1 MLKKT
6 LVLLGIFLLLV
17 TGVAFAEE
25 NITVLVNGD
34 PVVFDVPPQKLPVY
48 DEAGEYVGDRVMIP
62 LRAVSEALNCDV
74 YWNGVSEG
82 ITIYRQ
88 GSLSIM
94 WINKDCAF
102 SMVSP
107 AVSEAYILDVPP
119 TMVEDRTLVPVRAV
133 AELLGASVN
142 WIDEINTVTITDP
155 ITEWEENQGVAEQL
169 AYYELFLYQEYDKAS
184 AHYHGTSETI
194 TGKFVLEDD
203 KEISFEL
210 YPELAPETVARFV
223 TCAKDGFY
231 NNTIFHRVIEGFV
244 AQGGGIMMEKEELVE
259 KDPSAYEPLPGE
271 FLANGLFNSM
281 AHKRGVLSFART
293 DDLNGG
299 GTQFF
304 IVHQDALHL
313 DGYYAAFGTITEG
326 MEIVD
331 EICASETDENDVP
344 VEPIIVKEVIINEN

>member
-74 YWNGVSEG
+74 YWNGATEG

-102 SMVSP
+102 SMVSY
-107 AVSEAYILDVPP
+107 AVSDAYIMDVPP

-142 WIDEINTVTITDP
+142 WIDEINTVTVTDP
-155 ITEWEENQGVAEQL
+155 ITEWEENAGMAEQY

-184 AHYHGTSETI
+184 AHYQGTLETI
-194 TGKFVLEDD
+194 TGKFVLADG

-210 YPELAPETVARFV
+210 YPEIAPATVERFV

-231 NNTIFHRVIEGFV
+231 NDTIFHRVIEGFV
-244 AQGGGIMMEKEELVE
+244 AQGGGFVVEEETITPKEI
-259 KDPSAYEPLPGE
+259 SYENLPGE
-271 FLANGLFNSM
+271 FLANGFFNFM

-293 DDLNGG
+293 EDLNGG

-304 IVHQDALHL
+304 IAHQDVLPL
-313 DGYYAAFGTITEG
+313 DGYYAVFGNITEG
-326 MEIVD
+326 MDIVD
-331 EICASETDENDVP
+331 EICASETDENDTP